1 MHSNE
6 LMGVRTWWKAT
17 GATSQLS
24 IMFIPSLY
32 QPEERERISD
42 LRKSSLLLASVLHTR
57 HACGT
62 GTLQITQRDQETA
75 HRTIRSHT
83 K

>member
-1 MHSNE
+1 MSLHSYI
-6 LMGVRTWWKAT
+6 
-17 GATSQLS
+17 S
-24 IMFIPSLY
+24 IMFAPSLY

-75 HRTIRSHT
+75 HRVYEESYKVMGQKPTYVAS
-83 K
+83 